1 MLTITEPAVA
11 ELKKIMAENG
21 ADGLQAVLAQTCCS
35 VSPVF
40 QMVRFDEGDEPV
52 EISGIKILMD
62 DDTKAVVDEAIIDVQ
77 DGELMVFMPAQGG
90 GCCGGHGGHDH
101 DGGCCGGHGDH
112 DHDGGCCGGH
122 GDHDH
127 DGGCCGGHGDHDHD
141 GGCCG
146 GHGDHGHDGGC
157 CGGHGDHEG
166 GCCHNE

>member
-90 GCCGGHGGHDH
+90 GCCGGHG
-101 DGGCCGGHGDH
+101 DH
-112 DHDGGCCGGH
+112 DHDGGCCS
-122 GDHDH
+122 
-127 DGGCCGGHGDHDHD
+127 GHGDHDHD